1 MTKDISTMQH
11 KSTRIRTSVGDK
23 MISVVTYIV
32 YAALAFACVYP
43 FYYLIINS
51 ISDNKLSEAG
61 KIIFLPHGIHFDNY
75 VQVMLLDDLLPAA
88 KISVLRTVIGAS
100 LTVLSSAFLG
110 FMFTRETMWHRKLWY
125 RVVTVTMYI
134 NAGIIPW
141 FLTMKM
147 LGLTDNFWGYIFP
160 TIIQPYYIVLC
171 KTYCESV
178 PHELQD
184 AGEIDGAGTLRVF
197 FSIILPVIKP
207 ILATIAVFAAVTQ
220 WNAFQ
225 DTVLLMTKGQ
235 ENYTLQFILWR
246 YINNAAALKAVVSNA
261 STASSSMVAALA
273 AKAATET
280 SVRMTVTVV
289 VVLPIMC
296 VYPFFQRFFTKG
308 IMIGAVKG

>member
-1 MTKDISTMQH
+1 MTKEPVLIKH
-11 KSTRIRTSVGDK
+11 KPTRIKTSFGDK
-23 MISVVTYIV
+23 MISVVTYLV
-32 YAALAFACVYP
+32 YALLAFVCIYP

-75 VQVMLLDDLLPAA
+75 VQVMRLPDLLPAA

-100 LTVLSSAFLG
+100 LTVISSAFLG

-147 LGLTDNFWGYIFP
+147 LGLTNNFWGYIFP

-246 YINNAAALKAVVSNA
+246 YINSASALKAVVSNA
-261 STASSSMVAALA
+261 AASTSMVAALA

-280 SVRMTVTVV
+280 SVRMTVTVIV
-289 VVLPIMC
+289 VIPIIC

>member
-1 MTKDISTMQH
+1 MQH
-11 KSTRIRTSVGDK
+11 KSTRIRTSLGDK

-88 KISVLRTVIGAS
+88 KISVLRTVIGAF